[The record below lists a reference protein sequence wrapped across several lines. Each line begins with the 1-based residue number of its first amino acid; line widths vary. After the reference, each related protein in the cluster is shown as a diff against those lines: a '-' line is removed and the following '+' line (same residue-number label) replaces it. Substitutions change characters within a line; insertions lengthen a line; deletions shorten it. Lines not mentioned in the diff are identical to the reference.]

1 MDILDWAFELLTK
14 VKDYSTM
21 AEKHQFMKFFTQRL
35 IVDYFDL
42 KQKLSLSMCFMYIVK
57 NTFTFHLFF
66 NE

>member
-21 AEKHQFMKFFTQRL
+21 AEKRQFMKFFTQRL

-42 KQKLSLSMCFMYIVK
+42 K
-57 NTFTFHLFF
+57 
-66 NE
+66 